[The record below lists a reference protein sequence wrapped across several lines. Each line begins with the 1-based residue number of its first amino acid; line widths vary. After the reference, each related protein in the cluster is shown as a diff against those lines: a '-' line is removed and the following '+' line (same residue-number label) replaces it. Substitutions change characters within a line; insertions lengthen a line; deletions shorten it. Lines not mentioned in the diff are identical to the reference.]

1 MLDTLS
7 QFIGDVKV
15 QLGHVTSPP
24 TFAHIY
30 LASFFYITVGSDSKV
45 CSKLASGSIVGDHS
59 RMTLQPGQQI
69 EHYRID
75 GVISEGGMGAIYRAT
90 DINLMR
96 PVAIKVM
103 HSNLAADPSFQ
114 DRFLQEARATAR
126 LDHPSI
132 VRVYHFGREAGLL
145 YIVMELIDGLSLGAY
160 IRQLARLNQVVR
172 LEETLALIAQ
182 AADALGYAHRQGI
195 IHRDVKPDNILVKR
209 LDRPERPGD
218 PPLRAMLTDF
228 GLAKLMETDGETQA
242 GLMMGTLPYMSPE
255 QVLDRPVDGRSDI
268 YSLGVVLYQL
278 STGKL
283 PLDITTPERA
293 LHAHQYEQV
302 PRPAEVHAGVPP
314 AVETIILRAL
324 ARRPENRYQTAE
336 ELAVELRRAAGTLT
350 DQETLT
356 FAADSDSTIVSM
368 VTEFPTPARRVVW
381 DMRPRALRDEGIYRV
396 LLQNQTPSPQTMRL
410 AVETPEGGLYFDA
423 AQKQIGLAPGQTGV
437 VDFYAQAMKR
447 PLTGRS
453 QTRPF
458 TIHVAQLPQPPQGP
472 ALDGHMT
479 ITPQVPVWLALMLMI
494 LLLVLCGLL
503 AWAISVW

>member
-1 MLDTLS
+1 
-7 QFIGDVKV
+7 
-15 QLGHVTSPP
+15 
-24 TFAHIY
+24 
-30 LASFFYITVGSDSKV
+30 
-45 CSKLASGSIVGDHS
+45 
-59 RMTLQPGQQI
+59 MTLQPGQHI

-90 DINLMR
+90 DLNLMR

-103 HSNLAADPSFQ
+103 HSNLAADPAFQ

-132 VRVYHFGREAGLL
+132 VRVYQFGREAGLL
-145 YIVMELIDGLSLGAY
+145 YIVMELVDGLSLGAY

-172 LEETLALIAQ
+172 LEETLTLIAQ
-182 AADALGYAHRQGI
+182 AADALSYAHRQGI

-209 LDRPERPGD
+209 LDRPDRPGD

-228 GLAKLMETDGETQA
+228 GLAKLMETEGETQA

-278 STGKL
+278 ATGKL

-293 LHAHQYEQV
+293 LQAHQYESV
-302 PRPAEVHAGVPP
+302 LTPSEVHAGLPA
-314 AVETIILRAL
+314 AVENVILRAL

-336 ELAVELRRAAGTLT
+336 ELAVDLRGAAGILT
-350 DQETLT
+350 DQEAQA

-381 DMRPRALRDEGIYRV
+381 DMRPRELRDEGICRV
-396 LLQNQTPSPQTMRL
+396 LLQNQTPNPQTMRL
-410 AVETPEGGLYFDA
+410 TAETPQGGLYFDA
-423 AQKQIGLAPGQTGV
+423 AQKQIGLAAGQTGV
-437 VDFYAQAMKR
+437 VDFYIRAMKR
-447 PLTGRS
+447 PLTGRQ

-458 TIHVAQLPQPPQGP
+458 TIHVAQLPQPDQGP
-472 ALDGHMT
+472 SLDGHMT
-479 ITPQVPVWLALMLMI
+479 ITPQLPIWLVVLLLI
-494 LLLVLCGLL
+494 LLLALCGLL
-503 AWAISVW
+503 AWAMTMLPTLLDFLPL